1 MVDLGRMDLLE
12 VPAHCR
18 QQVASM
24 LGREDEL
31 NPPEQEP
38 EEPPIEE
45 GPPTEEDPGEDESE
59 LNDPGEGES
68 PPEQD

>member
-18 QQVASM
+18 QQVAQM

-31 NPPEQEP
+31 NPPDTVP
-38 EEPPIEE
+38 EEPPIDDDE
-45 GPPTEEDPGEDESE
+45 TESD
-59 LNDPGEGES
+59 DPGEGD
-68 PPEQD
+68 QDE